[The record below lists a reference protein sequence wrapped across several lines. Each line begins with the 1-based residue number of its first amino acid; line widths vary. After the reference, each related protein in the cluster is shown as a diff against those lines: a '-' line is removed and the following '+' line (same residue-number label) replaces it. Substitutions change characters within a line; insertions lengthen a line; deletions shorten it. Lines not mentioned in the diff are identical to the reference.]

1 VTAVELRNVSKSFGA
16 HPVCRDV
23 NLAVVEGEFV
33 TLLGSSGCGKT
44 TTLNMIAGL
53 EDASAGDILM
63 NGQRVNDL
71 SPVHRDVAMVFQNYA
86 LYPHMTVAQNIGF
99 TLKMRKL
106 PPAEIRARV
115 ERVAQSLELSALLER
130 LPAQLSGGQQQ
141 RVAIG
146 RALVREP
153 RVFLFDEPFSNL
165 DAGLRVR
172 MRVEVKELHQRLGV
186 TSIFV
191 THDQEEAMSI
201 SDRIAVMN
209 RGAVE
214 QIGTP
219 EEIYNQPA
227 TRYVASFIGSPRIEL
242 YPALLDQGICRIGGV
257 TLPVGAMAAGDPEV
271 EVGVR
276 PEHVR
281 IGDPG
286 AGDRGFP
293 ATVRLVQPVGP
304 ATHVTLDWEG
314 GAMTASLPGF
324 VRLAPGSTVRVEI
337 DPGHLLI
344 FDRKSGTRRA
354 PQRPS

>member
-1 VTAVELRNVSKSFGA
+1 
-16 HPVCRDV
+16 
-23 NLAVVEGEFV
+23 
-33 TLLGSSGCGKT
+33 
-44 TTLNMIAGL
+44 
-53 EDASAGDILM
+53 
-63 NGQRVNDL
+63 
-71 SPVHRDVAMVFQNYA
+71 
-86 LYPHMTVAQNIGF
+86 MTVAQNIGF

-106 PPAEIRARV
+106 APTEIRTRV

-209 RGAVE
+209 AGVVE
-214 QIGTP
+214 QFGTP

-242 YPALLDQGICRIGGV
+242 YAGTLEPGACRIGGV
-257 TLPVGAMAAGDPEV
+257 ALPIGAMAAGDPEV

-281 IGDPG
+281 L
-286 AGDRGFP
+286 GDRGFP

-314 GAMTASLPGF
+314 GSLTASLPGF
-324 VRLAPGSTVRVEI
+324 IRLTPGTAVKAEI
-337 DPGHLLI
+337 DPDHLLV
-344 FDRKSGTRRA
+344 FDRKTGKRRA